1 LPNGSKKWSRDVVE
15 KVEAICYGAATI
27 INAMA
32 TGKGAAFGVDLWT
45 KAEVRLT
52 HEPGV
57 IEGTILSDP
66 DESPI
71 LIKETITAIFD
82 HFGVEHE
89 YGAVAKTWSNFPIAR
104 GLKSSSGAAN
114 ALALATVATLKERL
128 DDITVIKL
136 GVSAAIAAKVTVTGA
151 FDDACASYFGG
162 VVITDNEKRKILD
175 DFTLAEE
182 DLVVLF
188 HVPKQKVHTISID
201 GARTRVVADL
211 VKTAFKE
218 ALRRN
223 VWSALTLNGLIF
235 SSALG
240 YDSWR
245 AFDALL
251 AGAVAAG
258 LSGKGPTVTAIVP
271 RDKIE
276 SVKTAWQKYDGEI
289 LQAHIN
295 HQKAKVVR

>member
-1 LPNGSKKWSRDVVE
+1 MLVE
-15 KVEAICYGAATI
+15 KAEAICYGAATI

-71 LIKETITAIFD
+71 LIEETIAAILN
-82 HFGVEHE
+82 HFGVDRE

-114 ALALATVATLKERL
+114 ALALATVAALKKRL
-128 DDITVIKL
+128 DDMTLIKL
-136 GVSAAIAAKVTVTGA
+136 GVNAAIAAKVTVTGA

-162 VVITDNEKRKILD
+162 VVITDNEKRKILG
-175 DFTLAEE
+175 DFNLAEE
-182 DLVVLF
+182 NLVVLF
-188 HVPKQKVHTISID
+188 HVPNQKVYTTSID
-201 GARTRVVADL
+201 AARTRVVADF
-211 VKTAFKE
+211 VKTALKE
-218 ALRRN
+218 VLRRN

-235 SSALG
+235 SSAFG
-240 YDSWR
+240 YESER

-251 AGAVAAG
+251 AGAVGAG
-258 LSGKGPTVTAIVP
+258 LSGKGPTVTAVVP
-271 RDKIE
+271 LNKTQQ
-276 SVKTAWQKYDGEI
+276 VKTAWQKYEGEI
-289 LQAHIN
+289 LEAHIN
-295 HQKAKVVR
+295 HRKAKVVR